1 MEVQY
6 KIEYVIKPQD
16 TSKSLYMIVELNPA
30 DGLDTAMEKFERQMI
45 QNALRR
51 NESDT
56 TATAKELKL
65 TRHTLFYRRKKLG
78 L

>member
-1 MEVQY
+1 MEGQY

-16 TSKSLYMIVELNPA
+16 TSKSLYMIVELDPA

>member
-1 MEVQY
+1 MEGQY

-16 TSKSLYMIVELNPA
+16 TSKSLYMIVELDPA

-45 QNALRR
+45 INALRR